1 MRWLLAFCLA
11 WSVFAAHASEIAYTV
26 RPTEVKAKPFS
37 DAATLSSL
45 AQNSRVEVLVRKSS
59 WMQIRSADGSM
70 GWVKMLSLRFGD
82 AAAQKKSGDSG
93 LGALFSVATTGG
105 SGSTVSTGVRGLSE
119 EKLKNPQP
127 NPQAMK
133 ELQRYATGRNEAQ
146 SFGKSGKLATHRID
160 YLPPAK

>member
-11 WSVFAAHASEIAYTV
+11 WSAFAAHAAEVAYTV
-26 RPTEVKAKPFS
+26 RTTEVKAKPFS
-37 DAATLSSL
+37 DAATLATL
-45 AQNSRVEVLVRKSS
+45 PEKSRLEVVARKSG
-59 WMQIRSADGSM
+59 WMQVKSDGST

-93 LGALFSVATTGG
+93 LGALFNVAATGG

-127 NPQAMK
+127 NPEGMK
-133 ELQRYATGRNEAQ
+133 ELENYAVGKKEAR
-146 SFGKSGKLATHRID
+146 SFGKSGKLAVQEFD
-160 YLPPAK
+160 YLPPVK

>member
-11 WSVFAAHASEIAYTV
+11 WSVSAAHAAEIAYTV
-26 RPTEVKAKPFS
+26 RPTEIKAKPFS

-45 AQNSRVEVLVRKSS
+45 PQSSRVEVIARKSG
-59 WMQIRSADGSM
+59 WMQIRSDGAT
-70 GWVKMLSLRFGD
+70 GWVRMLSLRFGD

-133 ELQRYATGRNEAQ
+133 ELQRYAASRQEALN
-146 SFGKSGKLATHRID
+146 FGKSGKLATHRID

>member
-11 WSVFAAHASEIAYTV
+11 WSVSAAYAAEIAYTV

-37 DAATLSSL
+37 DATTLSRL
-45 AQNSRVEVLVRKSS
+45 PQNSRVEVVARKSG
-59 WMQIRSADGSM
+59 WMQVRSDGST

-82 AAAQKKSGDSG
+82 AAAQRRSGDSG
-93 LGALFSVATTGG
+93 LGTLFNVATTGG

-127 NPQAMK
+127 NPQALK
-133 ELQRYATGRNEAQ
+133 ELQRYATGGGEAR
-146 SFGKSGKLATHRID
+146 SFGKSGKLMSQRLD
-160 YLPPAK
+160 YLPPVK

>member
-11 WSVFAAHASEIAYTV
+11 WSVFAAHAAEIAYTV

-37 DAATLSSL
+37 DASTLSSL
-45 AQNSRVEVLVRKSS
+45 PQNSRVEVLVRKSS
-59 WMQIRSADGSM
+59 WMQIKSDGST

-82 AAAQKKSGDSG
+82 AAVQKRSGDSG

-127 NPQAMK
+127 NPQELK
-133 ELQRYATGRNEAQ
+133 ELQRYATGRQEAQ

>member
-11 WSVFAAHASEIAYTV
+11 WSVFAAHAGDTAYTV
-26 RPTEVKAKPFS
+26 RPTEVKTKPFS

-45 AQNSRVEVLVRKSS
+45 PQNSRVEVLDRKSG
-59 WMQIRSADGSM
+59 WMQIRSDGTT

-82 AAAQKKSGDSG
+82 AAQKKSGDSG
-93 LGALFSVATTGG
+93 LGALFNIAATGG

-119 EKLKNPQP
+119 ENLKNPRP
-127 NPQAMK
+127 NPEAMK

-146 SFGKSGKLATHRID
+146 SFGKSGKLATRRID